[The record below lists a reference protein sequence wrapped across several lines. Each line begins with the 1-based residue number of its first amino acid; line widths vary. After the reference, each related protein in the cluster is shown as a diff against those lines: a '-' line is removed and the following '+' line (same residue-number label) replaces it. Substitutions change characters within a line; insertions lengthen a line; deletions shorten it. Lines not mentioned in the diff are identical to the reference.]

1 MNAPVITPRVVS
13 PESELYAEYRLD
25 DRYERSEG
33 KVLLSGI
40 QALVRLP
47 LDQARLDRQNGLR
60 TAGFISGYRG
70 SPLGGYDQELWRQ
83 QRLLDAANIRF
94 QPGINEDLGA
104 TMVWGSQQIDSF
116 PGQKVD
122 GVFGLWYGKGPGLD
136 RSADALRHANAYG
149 TSARGG
155 VLACVGDDHAAQS
168 SVFPHQTDQ
177 IFEAL
182 MIPCLSPSSVGDY
195 LTLGLAGYAM
205 SRFAGLWVGFKTVS
219 ELAESGQSLMLPP
232 APHFILPT
240 DIEIPPHGF
249 NADPS
254 LAWPQQRA
262 EFERRVVEERL
273 PAAQAFARA
282 NHLDRVVFGA
292 QRPRLGLIT
301 IGKAHLDTLHALKQM
316 GIDEAEASRL
326 GLAVYKLGL
335 VWPVEPQALQAFT
348 QGLAGL
354 MVIEEKRSFAER
366 QIKELLYHLPAE
378 RRPDVS
384 GKTLANGA
392 PLLPAN
398 LELSPRQVMQAI
410 ARFLQQ
416 HGIAHPAI
424 DRALQYREEKLA
436 PEPGILTRKPYFCS
450 GCPHNTSTKVPDGS
464 FATAGIGCHIMAMGE
479 ARHTQNWCHMGG
491 EGVQWAGLAPFT
503 DMPHLFANMGDGT
516 YQHSGI
522 LAIRQAVA
530 ARSNITFKLLYNDA
544 VAMTGGQMPDG
555 HPSVFQ
561 VAAQVAAEGISGLA
575 VVSDDP
581 DRYEGQ
587 GTFPALAKVY
597 HRRELDRLQLEL
609 RDTTGVTVLL
619 YDQTCAAEKRR
630 RRKHAG
636 ISASTR
642 AFINERV
649 CEGCGDCHKTSNCIS
664 VEPAETLDGR
674 KRRINQTA
682 CNSDLTCV
690 DGFCPSF
697 VTIDKPILHKTEA
710 PELDEVEAAHRAS
723 LHDPLVSLPI
733 DTTFG
738 ILVTGIG
745 GAGIVTIGSLL
756 AMAAHLEGKAVRCLN
771 FTGLAQ
777 KNGAV
782 LSHLQIAAQER
793 ALDVPRIQ
801 DGELDLLLA
810 YDLAVAA
817 SPQVRSLC
825 DRQRTVAIGN
835 LDLAPTA
842 DFITQPDLRIDADL
856 HRRAIDRRCKAE
868 RSIYLTVSEFAER
881 LFGDTTVAGVMMIG
895 MAYQRG
901 LLPLGRAA
909 IERAIEL
916 NGAAIDLNR
925 RAFLWGRIAADDPAA
940 VAPYLTTH
948 APVRDLPLPDLIERN
963 KQQLSAYQSRRYA
976 ERYGEL
982 VRSVQAVEVA
992 LPGRKE
998 DDRNFDL
1005 TRAVAQGYYKLLA
1018 YKDEYEVA
1026 RLYTEDSFRESLAAA
1041 FDGGPALTFHMAP
1054 PLLARIDPATG
1065 QRRKI
1070 SLSGKWLLPALRL
1083 LRHGKVLRGTIFDP
1097 FGRQRD
1103 RQLERQLI
1111 QDYEADV
1118 ELILSHLTTETLQSA
1133 VKLAALPQDIR
1144 GFGHVKAASHARL
1157 VGKRDA
1163 LRRELEAVTPYG
1175 AEELQLARSRSGD
1188 EIAPMAP

>member
-1 MNAPVITPRVVS
+1 MNAPVITPRIAS
-13 PESELYAEYRLD
+13 PESDLYADYRLD
-25 DRYERSEG
+25 DRYQRNEG

-47 LDQARLDRQNGLR
+47 LDQARLDRQNGLK

-83 QRLLDAANIRF
+83 QKLLDAADIKF

-149 TSARGG
+149 TSALGG

-182 MIPCLSPSSVGDY
+182 MIPCLAPASVADY

-205 SRFAGLWVGFKTVS
+205 SRFSGLWMGFKTVS
-219 ELAESGQSLMLPP
+219 EIAESGQSLTLPP
-232 APHFILPT
+232 VPHFIRPT
-240 DIEIPPHGF
+240 DIEIPVHGF

-292 QRPRLGLIT
+292 QRPRLGLVT
-301 IGKAHLDTLHALKQM
+301 VGKAHLDTIHALKEM

-335 VWPVEPQALQAFT
+335 VWPVEPQVLRAFAA
-348 QGLAGL
+348 GLNGL

-366 QIKELLYHLPAE
+366 QIKELLYHLPSDH
-378 RRPDVS
+378 RPDVA
-384 GKTLANGA
+384 GKTLASGE

-398 LELSPRQVMQAI
+398 MELSPRQVTRAI

-416 HGIAHPAI
+416 HGISHPGI
-424 DRALQYREEKLA
+424 DRAITHVERKLA

-491 EGVQWAGLAPFT
+491 EGVQWAGLSPFT
-503 DMPHLFANMGDGT
+503 EMPHLFANMGDGT
-516 YQHSGI
+516 YQHSGV

-561 VAAQVAAEGISGLA
+561 VAGQVAAEGIAGLV

-581 DRYEGQ
+581 GRYEGR
-587 GTFPALAKVY
+587 GSFPALAKIY
-597 HRRELDRLQLEL
+597 HRGEMDRLQREL
-609 RDTTGVTVLL
+609 RETKGVTVLI

-636 ISASTR
+636 VAAPTR
-642 AFINERV
+642 AFINEKV

-664 VEPAETLDGR
+664 VEPAETIDGR

-682 CNSDLTCV
+682 CNSDLSCV

-697 VTIDKPILHKTEA
+697 VTVENPVLHKTTA
-710 PELDEVEAAHRAS
+710 PVLDEIEAAHRAS
-723 LHDPLVSLPI
+723 LNDPLVSLPR
-733 DTTFG
+733 DKTFG

-756 AMAAHLEGKAVRCLN
+756 AMAAHLENKAVRCLN

-782 LSHLQIAAQER
+782 LSHLQIASQER
-793 ALDVPRIQ
+793 QLDVPRIQ
-801 DGELDLLLA
+801 EGELDLLLA

-817 SPQVRSLC
+817 SVQVRMIC
-825 DRQRTVAIGN
+825 DKQRTVAIGN

-842 DFITQPDLRIDADL
+842 DFVTQPDLEIDAGL
-856 HRRAIDRRCKAE
+856 HRRAIDRRCKADQ
-868 RSIYLTVSEFAER
+868 SVYLTVSEFAEK

-916 NGAAIDLNR
+916 NGTVVELNR

-948 APVRDLPLPDLIERN
+948 APVRELPLADLIAHNAR
-963 KQQLSAYQSRRYA
+963 QLTGYQNGAYA
-976 ERYGEL
+976 ERYRRL
-982 VRSVQAVEVA
+982 VAKVLRAETALRGVA
-992 LPGRKE
+992 A
-998 DDRNFDL
+998 DDGTLVL
-1005 TRAVAQGYYKLLA
+1005 TRAAARGYYKLLA

-1026 RLYTEDSFRESLAAA
+1026 RLYSDTAFTDGLANT
-1041 FDGGPALTFHMAP
+1041 FDGSPALGFHMAP
-1054 PLLARIDPATG
+1054 PLLSRVDPVTG
-1065 QRRKI
+1065 HRRKI
-1070 SLSGKWLLPALRL
+1070 KLSGRWLLPALRL
-1083 LRHGKVLRGTIFDP
+1083 LQHGKVLRGTALDP
-1097 FGRQRD
+1097 FGWQQD
-1103 RQLERQLI
+1103 RKLERRMI
-1111 QDYEADV
+1111 ADYETDLD
-1118 ELILSHLTTETLQSA
+1118 LICAHLTAETLGMA
-1133 VKLAALPQDIR
+1133 AELAGLPQEIR
-1144 GFGHVKAASHARL
+1144 GFGHVKAASHAKT
-1157 VGKRDA
+1157 VGKRDD
-1163 LRRELEAVTPYG
+1163 LRQKLEAATPYV
-1175 AEELQLARSRSGD
+1175 AVARG
-1188 EIAPMAP
+1188 PMLPR